1 MTTIYSVP
9 EDVIR
14 YTFGFLGCGD
24 DANNLLES
32 SSELFGFC
40 ARDYYY
46 WRLNKKQSKWY
57 YLSGE
62 YRAKIVAQ
70 MRNPSEQLSINL
82 IGCDQVKDVAVLKG
96 VHTLDLSGC
105 KNITNLSTISGINTV
120 NLTDCVQLK
129 SIDGLTNVK
138 HINLQ
143 YCRLLKDISG
153 LVGAESVN
161 LSYCYAVT
169 DVSVLANVKNVNLS
183 FCWKVTDISA
193 LSKYGAYAGGCN
205 LKNKENMLDSHLF

>member
-14 YTFGFLGCGD
+14 YIFGFLGCGD

-40 ARDYYY
+40 FKDYYY
-46 WRLNKKQSKWY
+46 WNLTKKQSKWY

-70 MRNPSEQLSINL
+70 MRDPSKQLAINL
-82 IGCDQVKDVAVLKG
+82 IQCYRVKDVLVLKG

-105 KNITNLSTISGINTV
+105 KNITNLAAISGVNTL
-120 NLTDCVQLK
+120 NLTDCAQLT
-129 SIDGLTNVK
+129 SIGGLTNVK

-143 YCRLLKDISG
+143 YCRFIKDISG
-153 LVGAESVN
+153 LTDAESVN
-161 LSYCYAVT
+161 LSYCYAIT

-193 LSKYGAYAGGCN
+193 LKKYGAYAGGCN